1 MIGLYLGS
9 IVSATAFSIE
19 CTVLNFLVSTTVL
32 VIMIVTFIM
41 YSGTPYR
48 SLAYKIK
55 MHKLTIATLIW
66 CASRYFRGISGA
78 FE

>member
-9 IVSATAFSIE
+9 CLSATAFSIE
-19 CTVLNFLVSTTVL
+19 CTVLNFLVATSVV
-32 VIMIVTFIM
+32 VIIIVTSLM
-41 YSGTPYR
+41 YSGTPDR

-55 MHKLTIATLIW
+55 MRKLTIATLIW
-66 CASRYFRGISGA
+66 CAGRYFRGISGA